1 MPRGNL
7 GDLYDILLSLD
18 EENMDAKT
26 VMVADAKRP
35 AEPTSP
41 DNDKSKQPK
50 LSDSPLGLSGDDSL
64 FGLADYISSMVVQFL
79 GVRSL
84 VSFGATGKSQRKTM
98 QNEVERR
105 KAYIADVEVEVTG
118 LMATSKQSAKLSNY
132 INKYIKVH
140 SDSEVYDTR
149 YEELWEYLYELHEQ
163 YNCLAEEN
171 GEVIVGSL
179 THDNFVAAKILV
191 YNAMRLIDDEIGI
204 FHQRL
209 VTTDDGT
216 EYYDIWEDIKLP
228 KRKRAFNYEPGDIG
242 PWITGLYGELVPL
255 PKRSDHDIA
264 LPFGNNVPGAKIRIF
279 RGERKKFYSCAR
291 MTVAGKNRSTV
302 GPLFILPRCFYFSPR
317 GEMSRMSRGAIK
329 KASRWAC
336 CVDVHKYLPIDEA
349 FDSLI
354 EKKAIEIADD
364 GNVDAFRIAARELF
378 FKRAPFMRDYL
389 MNIIKVADDKFDDGN
404 GIIDD
409 GSVYSDGDEDFE
421 SDY

>member
-1 MPRGNL
+1 L
-7 GDLYDILLSLD
+7 GS
-18 EENMDAKT
+18 
-26 VMVADAKRP
+26 
-35 AEPTSP
+35 
-41 DNDKSKQPK
+41 
-50 LSDSPLGLSGDDSL
+50 SGDDSL

-84 VSFGATGKSQRKTM
+84 VSFGATSKSQRKTM
-98 QNEVERR
+98 RNEIKRR
-105 KAYIADVEVEVTG
+105 KKCIAEVEVEVTR
-118 LMATSKQSAKLSNY
+118 LMASSKQSAKLSNY

-163 YNCLAEEN
+163 YSCLAEEN
-171 GEVIVGSL
+171 GEVMVGSL
-179 THDNFVAAKILV
+179 THDDFVAAKKLV
-191 YNAMRLIDDEIGI
+191 YNAMRLINDEIGI

-228 KRKRAFNYEPGDIG
+228 KRKCDFNYEHGDIG
-242 PWITGLYGELVPL
+242 PWNIGSDGEQVPL

-264 LPFGNNVPGAKIRIF
+264 LPFGKKEPGDKIRIF
-279 RGERKKFYSCAR
+279 RGERKKFYSHAR
-291 MTVAGKNRSTV
+291 LTACKYITA

-336 CVDVHKYLPIDEA
+336 WVDVHKYLPIDEA

-354 EKKAIEIADD
+354 EKKAVEIAED

-378 FKRAPFMRDYL
+378 LKRAPFMRDYL
-389 MNIIKVADDKFDDGN
+389 MKIITIADVKFDEGN
-404 GIIDD
+404 GFIDD
-409 GSVYSDGDEDFE
+409 GSVYSDGDEDFDFD
-421 SDY
+421 DY